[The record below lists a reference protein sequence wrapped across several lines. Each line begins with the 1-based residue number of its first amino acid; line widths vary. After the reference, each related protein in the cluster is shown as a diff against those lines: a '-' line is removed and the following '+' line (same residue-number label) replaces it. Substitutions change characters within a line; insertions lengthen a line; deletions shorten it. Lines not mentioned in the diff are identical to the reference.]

1 MPSII
6 LDEILQHFIC
16 PCSRVNYII
25 IFSFRSV
32 YQILT
37 QLESDTNWTNQIEEM
52 PSEKSKKI
60 KKMKDEFLELDF
72 DGDGSISINE
82 LERVVHSLRIKLKL
96 KESDIREFLQEIDR
110 DGNGNVDLKEYFK
123 YMKGKIGTPLHSNLL
138 YRILFQLSLI
148 RKDFH
153 KFDID
158 GSGYITKNEL
168 LKVVNL
174 RTNCQLSEEEID
186 HVFEDTDLN
195 HDGKIDYEEFV
206 ILMTK

>member
-1 MPSII
+1 
-6 LDEILQHFIC
+6 
-16 PCSRVNYII
+16 
-25 IFSFRSV
+25 
-32 YQILT
+32 
-37 QLESDTNWTNQIEEM
+37 M

-60 KKMKDEFLELDF
+60 KKMKEEFLELDF
-72 DGDGSISINE
+72 DGDGVISINE

-123 YMKGKIGTPLHSNLL
+123 YMRGNVGTPLHSNLL
-138 YRILFQLSLI
+138 YRVLFQLSLI

-153 KFDID
+153 SFDID

-168 LKVVNL
+168 IEVVNL
-174 RTNCQLSEEEID
+174 RTNCTLSEEEID